1 MTGRSI
7 RRCLLLLLI
16 LALPGCAGYT
26 ARIRS
31 ARSNYIKGDYKKALA
46 GIEASDC
53 EGGRDQLVFLLE
65 RANIKQT
72 AGDFEGSNQD
82 YEKAYQLIRAQDDQ
96 AAVRVRDGLKEGEQL
111 LTNETVLP
119 YRGYSYEKLLVCAY
133 HALNY
138 LMLGD
143 MEGARVEINRFNER
157 FKMEEEIHRLKI
169 KSAAEAAEREKLNRN
184 QISAA
189 ERKLRHAF
197 GAAGTGTSP
206 VTNLYLSAFGSY
218 LSALVYDL
226 EGDFSAALLD
236 DRRVEAIVP
245 DFQYA
250 RDDAYLLSGRGSP
263 PPSLPKNID
272 YSRRGDLILFFQC
285 GLAPVKK
292 EISIPIPTSRGFL
305 ATAFAAYKTVP
316 TNLKNALVLID
327 GEVAGGTELLSDV
340 EAQAIRS
347 LVDEIPYTIVRGA
360 LRMAVKAVLLRQ
372 ASKQGGGWGELIA
385 SIYNIAS
392 EQADLRSWVTLPK
405 NIQALRIYPPE
416 GKHRLQ
422 LALTGAGG
430 ETVWRSEERE
440 AEFRNDKTLLIN
452 LRGIGSGPPGPGPI
466 TVSEQSRE
474 LSRKPLSDR
483 PGSIAA
489 R

>member
-1 MTGRSI
+1 MFCRPF
-7 RRCLLLLLI
+7 RRCILFLLFLV
-16 LALPGCAGYT
+16 LPGCAGYT
-26 ARIRS
+26 SRIRQ
-31 ARSNYIKGDYKKALA
+31 ARTSYIQGDYKKALA
-46 GIEASDC
+46 GITAADC
-53 EGGRDQLVFLLE
+53 EGGRDRLIFLLE
-65 RANIKQT
+65 RANIKQA
-72 AGDFEGSNQD
+72 AGDFEGSNED
-82 YEKAYQLIRAQDDQ
+82 YEKVYQLFRAQDDE
-96 AAVRVRDGLKEGEQL
+96 AAVRVRDGLKEGGQL

-157 FKMEEEIHRLKI
+157 FKMEEKIHQLKL
-169 KSAAEAAEREKLNRN
+169 KSAGEAAKKQKLNRD
-184 QISAA
+184 QLSTA
-189 ERKLRHAF
+189 EQKLRHAL
-197 GAAGTGTSP
+197 GAAGTGSSS

-236 DRRVEAIVP
+236 VRRVESIVP

-250 RDDAYLLSGRGSP
+250 RDDAYLLSGKGAP
-263 PPSLPKNID
+263 PPSLSKKID
-272 YSRRGDLILFFQC
+272 YSMRGDLILFFQC

-292 EISIPIPTSRGFL
+292 EIHIPIPTSRGFL
-305 ATAFAAYKTVP
+305 ATAFAACKIVP
-316 TNLKNALVLID
+316 TSLRNALVFID
-327 GEVAGGTELLSDV
+327 GEPSGTTELLSDV

-347 LVDEIPYTIVRGA
+347 LVDDIPYTITRGA
-360 LRMAVKAVLLRQ
+360 LRMAVKAVVLQQ
-372 ASKQGGGWGELIA
+372 ASKEGGVLGGLLA

-392 EQADLRSWVTLPK
+392 EQADLRSWLTLPK
-405 NIQALRIYPPE
+405 NIQALRIYPPA

-430 ETVWRSEERE
+430 EILWRSEERE
-440 AEFRNDKTLLIN
+440 VEFRNDRTLLIN
-452 LRGIGSGPPGPGPI
+452 LRGIGSSLPEPGRI

-474 LSRKPLSDR
+474 LSRKPLSYR
-483 PGSIAA
+483 PGSVAV